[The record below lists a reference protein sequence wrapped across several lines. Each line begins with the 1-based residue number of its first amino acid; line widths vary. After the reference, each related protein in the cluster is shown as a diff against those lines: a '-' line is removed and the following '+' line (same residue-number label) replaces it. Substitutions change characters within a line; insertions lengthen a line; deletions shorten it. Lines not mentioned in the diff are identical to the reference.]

1 MQDLPGNTDLCGTRS
16 EIASVTNKKK
26 KKTRENF

>member
-26 KKTRENF
+26 TRENF